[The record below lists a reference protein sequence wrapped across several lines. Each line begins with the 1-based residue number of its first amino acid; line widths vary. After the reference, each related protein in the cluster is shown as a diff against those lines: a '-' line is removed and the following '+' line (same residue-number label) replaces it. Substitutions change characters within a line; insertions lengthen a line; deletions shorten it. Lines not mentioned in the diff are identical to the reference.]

1 MPVSEQLHLDLFTAS
16 ARQVVQ
22 SAQHQAAQMQAQEV
36 YPEHLLL
43 AVLAQN
49 DDEAAEVLGR
59 LGMNMQV
66 LRAQAASIFD
76 SSTAVSSEA
85 HPVLPLTQEAHACL
99 DWAIAMQSSGMP
111 RWFPRP

>member
-1 MPVSEQLHLDLFTAS
+1 MSVSEQLHLDRFTAS
-16 ARQVVQ
+16 ARQVLQ

-59 LGMNMQV
+59 LGINMQV
-66 LRAQAASIFD
+66 LRAQAAPIFD
-76 SSTAVSSEA
+76 SSPAVSAYA
-85 HPVLPLTQEAHACL
+85 HPVRPFTQEAHAAL
-99 DWAIAMQSSGMP
+99 
-111 RWFPRP
+111 